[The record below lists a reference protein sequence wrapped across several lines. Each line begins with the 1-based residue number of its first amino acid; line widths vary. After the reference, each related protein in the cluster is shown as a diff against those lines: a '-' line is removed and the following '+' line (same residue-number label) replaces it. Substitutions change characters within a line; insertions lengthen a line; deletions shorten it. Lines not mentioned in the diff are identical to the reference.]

1 MKSRISLL
9 GVVGVLMVAACGE
22 PARAQASS
30 RYAPRLRA
38 RGRR

>member
-9 GVVGVLMVAACGE
+9 GVVGVLMAAACDERAG
-22 PARAQASS
+22 AQASS
-30 RYAPRLRA
+30 RYVPLLRA